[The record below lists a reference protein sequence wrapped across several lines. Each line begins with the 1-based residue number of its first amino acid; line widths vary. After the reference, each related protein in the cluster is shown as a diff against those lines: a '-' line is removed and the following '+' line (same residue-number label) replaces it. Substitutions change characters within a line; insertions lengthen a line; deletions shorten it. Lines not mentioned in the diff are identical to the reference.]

1 MSQVATASLTR
12 PPAAKNEVLAQLS
25 SACEH
30 RGLEGLAGR
39 LVELSELC
47 HRDMESF
54 ESALA
59 ELPRGLSL
67 VHRSADHL
75 LALGGKRLR
84 PMCVALA
91 SRLGSGFGP
100 AARDLAVA
108 VELLHSAT
116 LLHDDVVDLGER
128 RRGAATARA
137 VYGNAASI
145 FAGDWLLIEAIRRVR
160 AAHVEGVLTRL
171 LDVIETMIFAEAVQL
186 ENRGRINTD
195 RAAYFQVIEGKT
207 AALFRWAMFAGAR
220 SGGLDDRAC
229 EAVTRYGLHLGV
241 AFQAIDDLL
250 DLTGDERA
258 TGKALFTD
266 LREGKMTFPLI
277 VALEREPS
285 LLAVLEEVLATPID
299 QPTPRELATR
309 VLELLRATRGQEA
322 CLELAKTRADLA
334 IAALEELPPSLARA
348 ALVTVAE
355 TTIHR
360 DR

>member
-1 MSQVATASLTR
+1 MSQMATLQVER
-12 PPAAKNEVLAQLS
+12 PTEVLAQLS
-25 SACEH
+25 SACQH

-39 LVELSELC
+39 LVELSDLC
-47 HRDMESF
+47 RHDMESF

-59 ELPRGLSL
+59 ALPRGSSL
-67 VHRSADHL
+67 VHHSADHL

-91 SRLGSGFGP
+91 SRLGAGFGP

-108 VELLHSAT
+108 VELVHSAT

-128 RRGAATARA
+128 RRGALTARA

-160 AAHVEGVLTRL
+160 AAHVDGVLGRL
-171 LDVIETMIFAEAVQL
+171 LDVIETMIFAESVQL

-220 SGGLDDRAC
+220 SGGLGDQECDAL
-229 EAVTRYGLHLGV
+229 TQYGLHLGV

-250 DLTGDERA
+250 DFTGDERA

-285 LLAVLEEVLATPID
+285 VKELLEEILAAPLD
-299 QPTPRELATR
+299 QPTPPALASR
-309 VLELLRATRGQEA
+309 VLAALEATRGVEA
-322 CLELAKTRADLA
+322 CLELAKAQA
-334 IAALEELPPSLARA
+334 EQAVACLEGLPANRARA

-355 TTIHR
+355 TTIQR